1 MMLNMDRRICN
12 ITELL
17 DKYYRENGRKL
28 HEKVDKILSDFG
40 GITKKD
46 YDDFYSIANEVFV
59 DVLKKYDA
67 SQNFDSFLFSC
78 LSNKIKTEIT
88 KRNRIKRLSEKNT
101 ISLDMPVGEN
111 ETALSELLVS
121 DFSMEKELKLEEN
134 FFMEE
139 RIQTYFAGL
148 SDLQSR
154 MLELKMDNIPKKQIL
169 KILNITEKI
178 YENNFKQ
185 LRSYEKTNVLNFGQL
200 LKSEKLLK
208 RSNKKEIEEEKQMAA
223 QTSEISKNTSYSIAA
238 YIKRLHKYSIR
249 GDHPLQRNSNQWSNI
264 QKYNLITTVLNKYP
278 IPEIILAEQVKADRT
293 ENWLID
299 GKQRL
304 TNLSDFEENLFKIG
318 KNAERPII
326 QYQVVLKDEN
336 GIVLLD
342 KDGSPQYEN
351 RKFDVRG
358 KYYSELPEE
367 LKERFNDYTIPAVQY
382 LSCSDDDIEYHI
394 RRYNASKPMTAAQ
407 KGMTHLGEQYAKV
420 VKKVTQHPFF
430 KNKADFRI
438 SEFVNGTVDRVVTES
453 IMVINF
459 LYDWKKKQE
468 DICAYLKENVK
479 ISQFDSFEKMLD
491 RLSEVISEDI
501 SDMFNSK
508 DAFLWFGLFYEFSKL
523 NLDDECFIEF
533 MREFKKSLHAKKSG
547 NLSYDILCMKGTKDR
562 ASVIDKLT
570 LMEALMNE
578 FLHIENGKS
587 EKVLIVENNMLK
599 KYIVEFDNTE
609 IIKSVNIKPKNSIIR
624 TAILTLMTVC
634 GQKEFSDSNI
644 QKFIQSKKD
653 RHEEIE
659 DTLLYLDCLN
669 SWTLEVNSN
678 CAIFQKENIPVLVK
692 MIQYVYK
699 NEMEEDIAIK
709 WFAGFVDNFEI
720 DGGFPEKNEEKYKKM
735 INSFHQYFK
744 YIKSRENEEK

>member
-1 MMLNMDRRICN
+1 MSEQA
-12 ITELL
+12 ELL
-17 DKYYRENGRKL
+17 DEYYKENGRKL
-28 HEKVDKILSDFG
+28 HIKVDKILSAFG
-40 GITKKD
+40 GITEKD
-46 YDDFYSIANEVFV
+46 YDDFYSIANEVFA
-59 DVLKKYDA
+59 DVLNRYDA

-78 LSNKIKTEIT
+78 LSNKIKTEVT

-101 ISLDMPVGEN
+101 ISLDAPVGDE

-121 DFSMEKELKLEEN
+121 DFNIEKELRLEEN
-134 FFMEE
+134 LFMEE
-139 RIQTYFAGL
+139 RIQKYFEGL
-148 SDLQSR
+148 SDLQR
-154 MLELKMDNIPKKQIL
+154 RILELKMNDIPKKQIL
-169 KILNITEKI
+169 KLLKITEKV

-185 LRSYEKTNVLNFGQL
+185 LRSYDKISTLLAEPLLAGQVL
-200 LKSEKLLK
+200 KE
-208 RSNKKEIEEEKQMAA
+208 SNKKEIEEEKQMAA

-238 YIKRLHKYSIR
+238 YIKRLQKYSIR

-264 QKYNLITTVLNKYP
+264 QKYNLITTVLNRYP

-304 TNLSDFEENLFKIG
+304 TNLSDYEENVFKIG

-326 QYQVVLKDEN
+326 HYQVVLKDKN
-336 GIVLLD
+336 GTILLD

-351 RKFDVRG
+351 REFDVRG

-420 VKKVTQHPFF
+420 VKKVTQHSFF

-438 SEFVNGTVDRVVTES
+438 SEFVNGTVDRVITES
-453 IMVINF
+453 MMVINF

-479 ISQFDSFEKMLD
+479 ISQFDSFEAMLD
-491 RLSEVISEDI
+491 RLSEVISADV

-508 DAFLWFGLFYEFSKL
+508 DAFLWFGLFHQFSKL
-523 NLDDECFIEF
+523 DLEDEYFIEF

-547 NLSYDILCMKGTKDR
+547 KLSYDDLCMKGTKDK

-578 FLHIENGKS
+578 FLHIKNDKS
-587 EKVLIVENNMLK
+587 VKKFSVENNTLK
-599 KYIVEFDNTE
+599 KYVEEFGNVE
-609 IIKSVNIKPKNSIIR
+609 IIKTVNIKPKNDMVK
-624 TAILTLMTVC
+624 TAFLTLMTVC
-634 GQKEFSDSNI
+634 GQEEFSDNSI
-644 QKFIQSKKD
+644 QNFIRDK
-653 RHEEIE
+653 RNREGEIE

-669 SWTLEVNSN
+669 AWTLDVNNNS
-678 CAIFQKENIPVLVK
+678 AIFRKENIPVLVK
-692 MIQYVYK
+692 MIQYVYI
-699 NEMEEDIAIK
+699 NEIEEEIAME
-709 WFAGFVDNFEI
+709 WFAGFVANFEV
-720 DGGFPEKNEEKYKKM
+720 DGGFSENNKEKYSKM
-735 INSFHQYFK
+735 INSFHQYFR
-744 YIKSRENEEK
+744 YIKGRKCKKQIDK